1 MEPEMSTESCNELR
15 TQKKNEGVTITNTPK
30 HNRPLWVA
38 VQGLIRP
45 TPYTLQIPQSHT
57 AYWAGVVVIL

>member
-1 MEPEMSTESCNELR
+1 MLALF
-15 TQKKNEGVTITNTPK
+15 K

-45 TPYTLQIPQSHT
+45 IPYTYIMLAFNRSLSNWKYTLTNVLKALASIISM
-57 AYWAGVVVIL
+57 